1 MATRTRV
8 VIDLDLPVGA
18 TALKL
23 RELAFHLAQAVETYQ
38 IAHGDDVAPVSVV
51 SLRVPDE
58 DQTFLQARE
67 LYDEGAFR
75 RWQHRQGRGDVTT

>member
-8 VIDLDLPVGA
+8 VIDLDLPTEA
-18 TALKL
+18 PALKL

-51 SLRVPDE
+51 SLRVPE
-58 DQTFLQARE
+58 ETQTFLQARE
-67 LYDEGAFR
+67 LYDEQAFR
-75 RWQHRQGRGDVTT
+75 RWQQRQGRGDVTT